1 MGRLGHIGSSAPL
14 RRELFP
20 DGFAGEVMQIVWET
34 WRDFA
39 MNREVKHEPRITA
52 LFRATLID
60 AYVAAGRSW
69 FITLEDPVTDPIFGT
84 EEGRNDLNFFPPQH
98 FGQKVFFTLECKRL
112 NVTTNSGFSH
122 KADQYVTAG
131 VQRFVDGKYSEGL
144 PCGGML
150 GYVMDARI
158 DSAFTKVESE
168 LKARTTQ
175 LKISGKN
182 IWRIPSSILP
192 KCINSA
198 DTKHDRSDGCFML
211 HHLLVGVVR

>member
-1 MGRLGHIGSSAPL
+1 MGRLGHTGSSVSL

-20 DGFAGEVMQIVWET
+20 GGFATEVMQIIWET

-39 MNREVKHEPRITA
+39 MNHDVKIEPRITA
-52 LFRATLID
+52 LFRASLID

-84 EEGRNDLNFFPPQH
+84 EAGRNDLNFFPPQH
-98 FGQKVFFTLECKRL
+98 FGQRVFFTVECKRL

-150 GYVMDARI
+150 GYVMDAHVGG
-158 DSAFTKVESE
+158 AFKKIESE
-168 LKARTTQ
+168 LKARTSQ
-175 LKISGKN
+175 LKISSKSL
-182 IWRIPSSILP
+182 WSIPSSVLP
-192 KCINSA
+192 KCPTSA
-198 DTKHDRSDGCFML
+198 DTKHDRSDGQFLL